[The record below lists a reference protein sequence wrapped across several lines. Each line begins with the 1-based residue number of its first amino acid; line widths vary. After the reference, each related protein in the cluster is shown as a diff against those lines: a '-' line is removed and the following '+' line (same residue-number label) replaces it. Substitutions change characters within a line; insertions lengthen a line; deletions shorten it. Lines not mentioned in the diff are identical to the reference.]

1 MSTHLVFKKKMNSI
15 LATIFAFLYNLLL
28 LLGYMPF
35 LIGILAQ
42 IIIAILLIAAS
53 LKCKIC
59 NCCKNKKDILI
70 EEGEFLLDNYDSQYK
85 ILKNLKQE
93 DNEKCNSILD
103 KFKSLE
109 EKKESILIIRE
120 DSKNPNDEK
129 IILKEPK
136 KNLNI

>member
-1 MSTHLVFKKKMNSI
+1 MNTHLVFKKKLNSI

-85 ILKNLKQE
+85 ILKNLKEE

>member
-1 MSTHLVFKKKMNSI
+1 MNTHLVFKKKLNSI